1 MFFLF
6 GTFSLLLSKSEKNY
20 QKLVDVNGKDFADR
34 VKKTAGIGGWA
45 LLACSVIWV
54 GIGFL

>member
-54 GIGFL
+54 GIGF